1 MAQKPLLHFYT
12 YNMIKPNE
20 DAINHVHANFPPSMI
35 LPWKYIFSKQF
46 VFNLP
51 NNATA
56 WGDP

>member
-56 WGDP
+56 